1 MLRLTILLDGE
12 YKHHVPPSLDTLGKV
27 GTLMG
32 RTFESLEEI
41 ANEIDCWGWKR
52 QDPKEWP
59 GYHRYDW
66 HHPTLCESLFIP
78 DEVKVKLADFPYV
91 KRWPVVYHNL
101 NHGGIYDI
109 ANIEVLIME

>member
-1 MLRLTILLDGE
+1 
-12 YKHHVPPSLDTLGKV
+12 
-27 GTLMG
+27 MG
-32 RTFESLEEI
+32 NINTMCLQVWIRWEKLELSWGGTFESLEEI